1 MRDFH
6 LFCTYIHTLLLGFY
20 INGQIFFF
28 FHIFCIF
35 RLQYLKKKKF
45 WPYPSLTADIM
56 WTAFNE
62 PFAQYDSCIIDSED
76 HTVISTEFKQCLWVD
91 IKSTPTLWTLK
102 RIKKTLLA
110 LTWFSHSG
118 SSVRVGTM
126 VGGRRLKR
134 GLWRGGEGEMSVR
147 TIPLLESSIN
157 HSFLDYTP
165 ISPAIYAWHLF
176 SGCPFREWPVLV
188 GPGHEQEITYYKTA
202 Q

>member
-1 MRDFH
+1 
-6 LFCTYIHTLLLGFY
+6 
-20 INGQIFFF
+20 
-28 FHIFCIF
+28 
-35 RLQYLKKKKF
+35 
-45 WPYPSLTADIM
+45 M
-56 WTAFNE
+56 WTAPNE

-91 IKSTPTLWTLK
+91 IKSTPTLWTLN

-165 ISPAIYAWHLF
+165 ISPEIYAWHLF

-188 GPGHEQEITYYKTA
+188 GPGHEQEITYL
-202 Q
+202 